1 MTHALVQGLGFFTNE
16 FGNEV
21 LVVTNPDH
29 VTEILSTCITR
40 LHIAPHTCVACVCA
54 LTHAH

>member
-40 LHIAPHTCVACVCA
+40 LHIAPHT
-54 LTHAH
+54 